1 MNWHTALRRTVTALA
16 TVAGL
21 TASALPAAAQSAEEF
36 FKGKTVRIVVGY
48 GAGGGYDIYAR
59 MIAPYVSKAL
69 GANVVVENQPG
80 AGGIT
85 ALNRI
90 MTAPPDGLA
99 FMLVN
104 GLGAAFAQL
113 TDQVGVRYDLGKLSH
128 LGTVSASPWV
138 WLVSSNS
145 PIKSPKDV
153 VDNKKSYMW
162 SSSGPIDGLS
172 DGAAFT
178 CAALKLECSI
188 VLGYPG
194 SNEAALAVAK
204 GEMDMIYVSDTSANN
219 YVKAGQNRAL
229 ATMGRV
235 KSRFFPDTPTI
246 FEALKVSPEGATLLD
261 IHATAENLGRILVA
275 PPGMAPD
282 RLAYL
287 QKAVATAL
295 RDPVLVA
302 EGEKTQRYVD
312 FIDAETTRKATVS
325 VVNDITPEQKKTIIA
340 IIASAEK
347 K

>member
-1 MNWHTALRRTVTALA
+1 MMRLASLRRAALA
-16 TVAGL
+16 IGVLAIAAFGTVQAQ
-21 TASALPAAAQSAEEF
+21 AQSPEEF

-48 GAGGGYDIYAR
+48 GPGGGYDIYAR
-59 MIAPYVSKAL
+59 MIAPYLAKAI
-69 GANVVVENQPG
+69 GASVIVENQPG

-85 ALNRI
+85 ALNRT
-90 MTAPPDGLA
+90 MTNPPDGLQ
-99 FMLVN
+99 MMIVN
-104 GLGAAFAQL
+104 GLGAGLAQL
-113 TDQVGVRYDLGKLSH
+113 TDQQGVRYDLAKLSH

-138 WLVSSNS
+138 WLVGSNS
-145 PIKSPKDV
+145 PIKSVSDV
-153 VDNKKSYMW
+153 LANKRRFMW

-172 DGAAFT
+172 DGAAFS
-178 CAALKLECSI
+178 CAALDLDCGI

-235 KSRFFPDTPTI
+235 KSRFFPDVPTI
-246 FEALKVSPEGATLLD
+246 FEATKVSPEGSVLFDL
-261 IHATAENLGRILVA
+261 HSTAENLGRILVA
-275 PPGMAPD
+275 PPGIPAD

-287 QKAVATAL
+287 QAAVKTAL
-295 RDPVLVA
+295 SDPVLVA

-312 FIDAETTRKATVS
+312 YIDAETTRKATVS
-325 VVNDITPEQKKTIIA
+325 VVSDLTPAQRKRVLEIIQ
-340 IIASAEK
+340 SAEK

>member
-1 MNWHTALRRTVTALA
+1 MIMTKTRRAALA
-16 TVAGL
+16 LMALAGL
-21 TASALPAAAQSAEEF
+21 GLGAQRAAAQSQEEF
-36 FKGKTVRIVVGY
+36 YRGKNVRIVVGY
-48 GAGGGYDIYAR
+48 GPGGGYDVYAR
-59 MIAPYVSKAL
+59 MIAPYIGKAL
-69 GANVVVENQPG
+69 GANVIVENQPG
-80 AGGIT
+80 AGGTT

-90 MTAPPDGLA
+90 AAAPPDGLT

-104 GLGAAFAQL
+104 GLGAALSQL
-113 TDQVGVRYDLGKLSH
+113 TEQVGVRYDLGKLSH

-145 PIKSPKDV
+145 PFKTPQDV
-153 VDNKKSYMW
+153 LNNKKRFMW

-178 CAALKLECSI
+178 CAALNLECSI

-204 GEMDMIYVSDTSANN
+204 DEMDMIYVSDTSANN

-229 ATMGRV
+229 ATMGRE
-235 KSRFFPDTPTI
+235 KSRFFPDLPTI
-246 FEALKVSPEGATLLD
+246 YEAVKVSPEGATIFD
-261 IHATAENLGRILVA
+261 FHSTAENLGRILVA
-275 PPGMAPD
+275 PPGMAPE
-282 RLAYL
+282 RLAHL
-287 QKAVATAL
+287 QKAIETAL

-302 EGEKTQRYVD
+302 EGERTQRYVG
-312 FIDAETTRKATVS
+312 FIDAEKTRKATVS
-325 VVNDITPEQKKTIIA
+325 VVSDIPPDMKKKMIA

>member
-1 MNWHTALRRTVTALA
+1 MHMIKTRRALLALTALA
-16 TVAGL
+16 GL
-21 TASALPAAAQSAEEF
+21 GFGAPQALAQSHDDF
-36 FKGKTVRIVVGY
+36 YKGKNVRIVVGY
-48 GAGGGYDIYAR
+48 GPGGGYDIYAR
-59 MIAPYVSKAL
+59 MIAPYIGKAL
-69 GANVVVENQPG
+69 GANVIIENQPG

-90 MTAPPDGLA
+90 ATAPPDGLS

-104 GLGAAFAQL
+104 GLGAALSQL
-113 TDQVGVRYDLGKLSH
+113 TEQTGVRYDLGKLSH

-145 PIKSPKDV
+145 PFKTPQDV
-153 VDNKKSYMW
+153 LNNKKRFMW

-178 CAALKLECSI
+178 CAALNLECSI

-204 GEMDMIYVSDTSANN
+204 DEMDMIYVSDTSANN

-229 ATMGRV
+229 ATMGRI
-235 KSRFFPDTPTI
+235 KSRFFPDLPTI
-246 FEALKVSPEGATLLD
+246 FEAVKVSPEGAALFD
-261 IHATAENLGRILVA
+261 FHSTAENLGRILVA
-275 PPGMAPD
+275 PPAMAPD
-282 RLAYL
+282 RLAHL
-287 QKAVATAL
+287 QKAIETAL

-302 EGEKTQRYVD
+302 EGERTQRYVD
-312 FIDAETTRKATVS
+312 FIDAEKTRKATVS
-325 VVNDITPEQKKTIIA
+325 VVSDIQPELKKKMIA

>member
-1 MNWHTALRRTVTALA
+1 MNITTTRRALLALSALA
-16 TVAGL
+16 GL
-21 TASALPAAAQSAEEF
+21 GLGAPQAQSQDEF
-36 FKGKTVRIVVGY
+36 YKGKTVRIVVGY
-48 GAGGGYDIYAR
+48 GPGGGYDIYAR
-59 MIAPYVSKAL
+59 MIAPYVAKAL
-69 GANVVVENQPG
+69 GANVIVENQPG
-80 AGGIT
+80 AGGTT

-90 MTAPPDGLA
+90 AAAPPDGLT

-104 GLGAAFAQL
+104 GLGAALSQL
-113 TDQVGVRYDLGKLSH
+113 TEQVGVRYDLGKLSH

-145 PIKSPKDV
+145 PFKTPQDV
-153 VDNKKSYMW
+153 LNNKKRFMW

-178 CAALKLECSI
+178 CAALNLECSI

-204 GEMDMIYVSDTSANN
+204 DEMDMIYVSDTSANN

-235 KSRFFPDTPTI
+235 KSRFFPDLPTI
-246 FEALKVSPEGATLLD
+246 FEAVKISPEGAALFD
-261 IHATAENLGRILVA
+261 FHSTAENLGRILVA
-275 PPGMAPD
+275 PPAMAPD
-282 RLAYL
+282 RLAHL
-287 QKAVATAL
+287 QKAIETAL

-302 EGEKTQRYVD
+302 EGERTQRYVD
-312 FIDAETTRKATVS
+312 FIDAEKTRKATVS
-325 VVNDITPEQKKTIIA
+325 VVSDISPEQKKKMIA

>member
-1 MNWHTALRRTVTALA
+1 MTITTTRRALFALTAI
-16 TVAGL
+16 AGL
-21 TASALPAAAQSAEEF
+21 GFGAAGAQAQSSDEF
-36 FKGKTVRIVVGY
+36 YKGKTVRIVVGY
-48 GAGGGYDIYAR
+48 GPGGGYDIYAR
-59 MIAPYVSKAL
+59 MIAPYIGKAL
-69 GANVVVENQPG
+69 GTNVVVENQPG

-90 MTAPPDGLA
+90 ATGQPDGLS

-104 GLGAAFAQL
+104 GLGAALAQL
-113 TDQVGVRYDLGKLSH
+113 TEQVGVRYDLGKLSH

-138 WLVSSNS
+138 WLVSANS
-145 PIKSPKDV
+145 PFKTPQDV
-153 VDNKKSYMW
+153 LNNKKRFMW

-178 CAALKLECSI
+178 CAALELDCSI

-204 GEMDMIYVSDTSANN
+204 DEMDMIYVSDTSANN

-235 KSRFFPDTPTI
+235 KSRFFPQVPTI
-246 FEALKVSPEGATLLD
+246 FEAVKVSPEGAALFD
-261 IHATAENLGRILVA
+261 FHSTAENLGRILVA
-275 PPGMAPD
+275 PPNMAPE
-282 RLAYL
+282 RLAHL
-287 QKAVATAL
+287 QKAIETAL

-302 EGEKTQRYVD
+302 EGERTQRYVD
-312 FIDAETTRKATVS
+312 FIDAEQTRKATVS
-325 VVNDITPEQKKTIIA
+325 VVSDIDPAFKKKMIA

>member
-1 MNWHTALRRTVTALA
+1 MKRLSALWRVAVALA
-16 TVAGL
+16 AMAYVAS
-21 TASALPAAAQSAEEF
+21 TSSPACAQSAEEYF
-36 FKGKTVRIVVGY
+36 RGKTVRIVVGY
-48 GAGGGYDIYAR
+48 GPGGGYDIYAR
-59 MIAPYVSKAL
+59 MIAPYLSKTL
-69 GANVVVENQPG
+69 NANVIVENQPG

-85 ALNRI
+85 ALNRT
-90 MTAPPDGLA
+90 MSNPPDGLQI
-99 FMLVN
+99 MIVN
-104 GLGAAFAQL
+104 GLGAALSQL
-113 TDQVGVRYDLGKLSH
+113 TDQQGVRYDLAKLSH

-145 PIKSPKDV
+145 PIKSVKDV
-153 VDNKKSYMW
+153 LDNKRLYMW

-178 CAALKLECSI
+178 CAALHLECGI

-219 YVKAGQNRAL
+219 YVKAGQNRGL
-229 ATMGRV
+229 ATMARV
-235 KSRFFPDTPTI
+235 KSRFFPDLPTI
-246 FEALKVSPEGATLLD
+246 FEATKVSPEGAALFD
-261 IHATAENLGRILVA
+261 FHSTAENLGRILVA
-275 PPGMAPD
+275 PPGIPAD

-287 QKAVATAL
+287 QNAVKMAL
-295 RDPVLVA
+295 SDPVLVA
-302 EGEKTQRYVD
+302 EGERTQRYVD

-325 VVNDITPEQKKTIIA
+325 VVADITPAQKKRIVE

>member
-1 MNWHTALRRTVTALA
+1 MHMIKTRRALLALTALA
-16 TVAGL
+16 GL
-21 TASALPAAAQSAEEF
+21 GFGAPQALAQSHDDF
-36 FKGKTVRIVVGY
+36 YKGKNVRIVVGY
-48 GAGGGYDIYAR
+48 GPGGGYDIYAR
-59 MIAPYVSKAL
+59 MIAPYIGKAL
-69 GANVVVENQPG
+69 GANVIIENQPG

-90 MTAPPDGLA
+90 ATAPPDGLS

-104 GLGAAFAQL
+104 GLGAALSQL
-113 TDQVGVRYDLGKLSH
+113 TEQTGVRYDLGKLSH

-145 PIKSPKDV
+145 PFKAPQDV
-153 VDNKKSYMW
+153 LNNKKRFMW

-178 CAALKLECSI
+178 CAALNLECSI

-204 GEMDMIYVSDTSANN
+204 DEMDMIYVSDTSANN

-229 ATMGRV
+229 ATMGRI
-235 KSRFFPDTPTI
+235 KSRFFPDLPTI
-246 FEALKVSPEGATLLD
+246 FEAVKVSPEGAALFD
-261 IHATAENLGRILVA
+261 FHSTAENLGRILVA
-275 PPGMAPD
+275 PPAMAPD
-282 RLAYL
+282 RLAHL
-287 QKAVATAL
+287 QKAIETAL

-302 EGEKTQRYVD
+302 EGERTQRYVD
-312 FIDAETTRKATVS
+312 FIDAEKTRKATVS
-325 VVNDITPEQKKTIIA
+325 VVSDIQPELKKKMIA

>member
-1 MNWHTALRRTVTALA
+1 MNWQTALRSTVVAVTAAASLA
-16 TVAGL
+16 LGML
-21 TASALPAAAQSAEEF
+21 SAAAESPEEF
-36 FKGKTVRIVVGY
+36 YKGKTVRIVVGY

-69 GANVVVENQPG
+69 GTTVVVENQPG
-80 AGGIT
+80 AGGIS

-113 TDQVGVRYDLGKLSH
+113 TDQVGVRYDLAKLSH

-138 WLVSSNS
+138 WLVGANS
-145 PIKSPKDV
+145 PIKSV
-153 VDNKKSYMW
+153 QEVLANKRRYMW

-178 CAALKLECSI
+178 CTALKLECSI

-219 YVKAGQNRAL
+219 YVKSGQNRAL
-229 ATMGRV
+229 ATMGRH
-235 KSRFFPDTPTI
+235 KSRFFPDAPTI
-246 FEALKVSPEGATLLD
+246 FEAANPSLDGAALFDL
-261 IHATAENLGRILVA
+261 HSTAENLGRILVA
-275 PPGMAPD
+275 PPGMAAD
-282 RLAYL
+282 RLTYL

-295 RDPVLVA
+295 RDPELVA

-325 VVNDITPEQKKTIIA
+325 VVSDVTPEQKAKIKA
-340 IIASAEK
+340 IIASAENK
-347 K
+347 

>member
-1 MNWHTALRRTVTALA
+1 MIRLATLRRAAIALGALA
-16 TVAGL
+16 AAALGAQQ
-21 TASALPAAAQSAEEF
+21 ASAQTSEDF
-36 FKGKTVRIVVGY
+36 YKGKTLRLVVGY
-48 GAGGGYDIYAR
+48 GPGGGYDIYAR
-59 MIAPYVSKAL
+59 MIAPYIAKAL
-69 GANVVVENQPG
+69 NANVIVENQPG

-85 ALNRI
+85 ALNRT
-90 MTAPPDGLA
+90 MTNTPDGLQ
-99 FMLVN
+99 MMIVN
-104 GLGAAFAQL
+104 GLGAALAQL
-113 TDQVGVRYDLGKLSH
+113 TDQQGVRYDLAKLSH

-138 WLVSSNS
+138 WLVGSNS
-145 PIKSPKDV
+145 PIKSVADV
-153 VDNKKSYMW
+153 MANKRRYMW

-178 CAALKLECSI
+178 CAALQLDCGI

-219 YVKAGQNRAL
+219 YVKAGQNRGL

-235 KSRFFPDTPTI
+235 KSRFFPDLPTI
-246 FEALKVSPEGATLLD
+246 FDATKVSPEGATLFD
-261 IHATAENLGRILVA
+261 FHSTAENLGRILVA
-275 PPGMAPD
+275 PPGIPAD
-282 RLAYL
+282 RLAHL
-287 QKAVATAL
+287 QAAVKTAL
-295 RDPVLVA
+295 SDPTLVA

-325 VVNDITPEQKKTIIA
+325 VVADITPAQKKRVIE

>member
-1 MNWHTALRRTVTALA
+1 MRLTKTRRAAMALMAF
-16 TVAGL
+16 AGL
-21 TASALPAAAQSAEEF
+21 GLGAQQAAAQSQEDF
-36 FKGKTVRIVVGY
+36 YKGKNVRIVVGY
-48 GAGGGYDIYAR
+48 GPGGGYDIYAR
-59 MIAPYVSKAL
+59 MIGPYIGKAL
-69 GANVVVENQPG
+69 GANVIVENQPG
-80 AGGIT
+80 AGGTT

-90 MTAPPDGLA
+90 AAAPPDGLT

-104 GLGAAFAQL
+104 GLGAALSQL
-113 TDQVGVRYDLGKLSH
+113 TEQVGVRYDLGKLSH

-145 PIKSPKDV
+145 PFKTPQDV
-153 VDNKKSYMW
+153 LNNKKRFMW

-178 CAALKLECSI
+178 CAALNLECSI

-204 GEMDMIYVSDTSANN
+204 DEMDMIYVSDTSANN

-229 ATMGRV
+229 ATMRRT
-235 KSRFFPDTPTI
+235 KSRFFPDLPTI
-246 FEALKVSPEGATLLD
+246 FEAVQVSPEGAALFD
-261 IHATAENLGRILVA
+261 FHSTAENLGRILVA

-282 RLAYL
+282 RLAHL
-287 QKAVATAL
+287 QKAIDAAMH
-295 RDPVLVA
+295 DPVLVA
-302 EGEKTQRYVD
+302 EGERTQRYVD
-312 FIDAETTRKATVS
+312 FIDAEKTRKATVS
-325 VVNDITPEQKKTIIA
+325 VVSDIPPELKKKMIA

>member
-1 MNWHTALRRTVTALA
+1 MNMTTTRRALLGLMAF
-16 TVAGL
+16 AGL
-21 TASALPAAAQSAEEF
+21 GLGAQQAAAQSQEDF
-36 FKGKTVRIVVGY
+36 YKGKNVRIVVGY
-48 GAGGGYDIYAR
+48 GPGGGYDIYAR
-59 MIAPYVSKAL
+59 MIAPHIGKAL
-69 GANVVVENQPG
+69 GANVIVENQPG

-90 MTAPPDGLA
+90 AIGQPDGLS

-104 GLGAAFAQL
+104 GLGAAMAQL
-113 TDQVGVRYDLGKLSH
+113 TEQVGVRYDLGKLSH

-145 PIKSPKDV
+145 PFKTPQDV
-153 VDNKKSYMW
+153 LDNKKRFMW

-178 CAALKLECSI
+178 CAALGLECSI

-204 GEMDMIYVSDTSANN
+204 DEMDMIYVSDTSANN

-229 ATMGRV
+229 ASMGRT
-235 KSRFFPDTPTI
+235 KSRFFPDLPTI
-246 FEALKVSPEGATLLD
+246 FEAVKVPPEGAELFD
-261 IHATAENLGRILVA
+261 FHSTAENLGRILVA
-275 PPGMAPD
+275 PPNMAPE
-282 RLAYL
+282 RLAHL
-287 QKAVATAL
+287 QKAIATAL

-302 EGEKTQRYVD
+302 EGERSQRYVD
-312 FIDAETTRKATVS
+312 FIDAEKTRKATVS
-325 VVNDITPEQKKTIIA
+325 VVSDIPPELKKKMIA
-340 IIASAEK
+340 IIASVEK